1 MTDPFE
7 NLMNGDDDVTGGNT
21 VFRDMTMLALSGFI
35 IIVLLLLPWLNIKAQ
50 DEATKEPAG
59 SVIVEAFWEDD
70 RNVDVDLWVKSP
82 SDAAVGYSNMA
93 GYYFNLLRDDRGNK
107 FDRTP
112 INYEISYTRGI
123 ASGDYQAN
131 VHLYESDGG
140 PPIEVKLIV
149 SVVEPEQRARPPI
162 IKKTVILKKF
172 GQEITVARWTLSSDG
187 KLAPNSVHSLK
198 RSLLRR

>member
-1 MTDPFE
+1 MNDPIE
-7 NLMNGDDDVTGGNT
+7 NIMIGNEDVSEGDT

-59 SVIVEAFWEDD
+59 SVIVEAFWPDERD
-70 RNVDVDLWVKSP
+70 VDVDLWVKAP
-82 SDAAVGYSNMA
+82 SDAAVGYSNMN
-93 GYYFNLLRDDRGNK
+93 GYYFNLLRDDRGNL

-123 ASGDYQAN
+123 AAGDYQAN
-131 VHLYESDGG
+131 IHLYQTDGG
-140 PPIEVKLIV
+140 APIEVKIIV
-149 SVVEPEQRARPPI
+149 SVVEPEQRARTAI
-162 IKKTVILKKF
+162 IKKDVILKKF
-172 GQEITVARWTLSSDG
+172 GQEITVARWTLASDG

>member
-1 MTDPFE
+1 MNDPIE
-7 NLMNGDDDVTGGNT
+7 NIMIGNEDVSSGDT

-50 DEATKEPAG
+50 DQATKEPSG
-59 SVIVEAFWEDD
+59 SVIVEAFWPEDRD
-70 RNVDVDLWVKSP
+70 VDVDLWVKAP
-82 SDAAVGYSNMA
+82 SDSAVGYSNMN
-93 GYYFNLLRDDRGNK
+93 GYYFNLLRDDRGNL

-123 ASGDYQAN
+123 AAGDYQAN
-131 VHLYESDGG
+131 IHLYQTDGG
-140 PPIEVKLIV
+140 PPIEVKIV
-149 SVVEPEQRARPPI
+149 ISVVEPEQRARTPI
-162 IKKTVILKKF
+162 IKKDVILKKF
-172 GQEITVARWTLSSDG
+172 GQEITVARWTLASDG

>member
-1 MTDPFE
+1 MNDPIE
-7 NLMNGDDDVTGGNT
+7 NIMIGNEDVSAGDT

-50 DEATKEPAG
+50 DQATKEPSG
-59 SVIVEAFWEDD
+59 SVIVEAFWPEDRD
-70 RNVDVDLWVKSP
+70 VDVDLWVKAP
-82 SDAAVGYSNMA
+82 SDSAVGYSNMN
-93 GYYFNLLRDDRGNK
+93 GYYFNLLRDDRGNL

-123 ASGDYQAN
+123 AAGDYQAN
-131 VHLYESDGG
+131 IHLYQTDGG
-140 PPIEVKLIV
+140 APIEVKIV
-149 SVVEPEQRARPPI
+149 ISVVEPEQRARTPI
-162 IKKTVILKKF
+162 IKKDVILKKF
-172 GQEITVARWTLSSDG
+172 GQEITVARWTLASDG